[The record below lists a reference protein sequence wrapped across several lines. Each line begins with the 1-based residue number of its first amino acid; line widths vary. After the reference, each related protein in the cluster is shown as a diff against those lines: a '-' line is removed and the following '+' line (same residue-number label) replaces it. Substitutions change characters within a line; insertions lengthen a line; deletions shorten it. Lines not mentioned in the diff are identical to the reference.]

1 MDEIRDAGKVSR
13 KAYSYTVTEAQ
24 GPRNEEV
31 RHLRRS
37 AERSYPAATMVRVFV
52 PETSA
57 VRVTFLSSR
66 QMFYARI
73 LAAVLIPALFVHSVP
88 RAYAD
93 EVLGATDVSAPV
105 DVVATPEAPTV
116 EVAATPEA
124 PIVEVV
130 SPEVAPASPTVEE
143 AVQPEAVS
151 AESVSTPTEQTE
163 PVPTVAASESES
175 TPPPVVEEPVVATIP
190 DAALPT
196 STALSAETSGAE
208 AETGDTATD
217 EAEAVIPPPTPTQE
231 IISEETPT
239 EAAVSE
245 STETT
250 GAPAV
255 AETPGIIE
263 RIADVLGGGGSETAS
278 PAALP
283 TPPTSSVPPSTEILP
298 TPDAPT
304 PTLVHTP
311 STQVTSTDETVS
323 TTTEEQMIVA
333 SSSVAE
339 KVEEASATGAQRE
352 EQLRQELRKQVEEEF
367 LRGCISFEASGY
379 YCLNGNVVESG
390 VAAPEKVVTTVE
402 SASGSNGNKE
412 IFVIK
417 NGTRIALTA
426 SDFDNAFPSQDI
438 SGEQFVWQGM
448 QGGRWQIF
456 FGALSSLGIPTVTQV
471 TDARDSN
478 FNPKVD
484 GAHLVWQG
492 WVDDNWE
499 IFLATKRD
507 ARSPFAGEHLPEGNA
522 LLGVGPEWSVER
534 LTTNAAPDMFP
545 SLHGDIV
552 TWQAH
557 EGDNWVVYAYSIAE
571 RTQIKLSS
579 DGTKSENP
587 RFAITWEERDEEGGV
602 RLMSYDMSSGA
613 KTNLTDEAMKVSD
626 KPFRE
631 KFPAPISQPNQATLP
646 GTATST
652 GTSTPSRGGDDDS
665 AGGPNLPTS

>member
-1 MDEIRDAGKVSR
+1 MTNHGHIPVVRLKRPEQIRSERPVILRAVSGER
-13 KAYSYTVTEAQ
+13 TS
-24 GPRNEEV
+24 RN
-31 RHLRRS
+31 
-37 AERSYPAATMVRVFV
+37 YPAATTTRVFV
-52 PETSA
+52 PESPVA
-57 VRVTFLSSR
+57 RVTFLSSR

-93 EVLGATDVSAPV
+93 EVLGVVDAPAPV
-105 DVVATPEAPTV
+105 EVVETPVA
-116 EVAATPEA
+116 EVVTPEA
-124 PIVEVV
+124 PIVEAV
-130 SPEVAPASPTVEE
+130 SPEVVPASPTVEE
-143 AVQPEAVS
+143 AVQAETAS
-151 AESVSTPTEQTE
+151 AESVETSIEQA
-163 PVPTVAASESES
+163 PVVAVIESES
-175 TPPPVVEEPVVATIP
+175 STPPVVEESVVATTP

-196 STALSAETSGAE
+196 STALSAETSSAE
-208 AETGDTATD
+208 AETGDTATNEVD
-217 EAEAVIPPPTPTQE
+217 VVAPPPPPTQE

-239 EAAVSE
+239 EAEVSE

-263 RIADVLGGGGSETAS
+263 RIADVIGVGGSETAS

-304 PTLVHTP
+304 PALVHTP
-311 STQVTSTDETVS
+311 STQATSTDETVS

-333 SSSVAE
+333 SSSVVE
-339 KVEEASATGAQRE
+339 NVEEASATGAQRE
-352 EQLRQELRKQVEEEF
+352 EQLRQELRKQVEDEF

-379 YCLNGNVVESG
+379 YCLNRNAAESE
-390 VAAPEKVVTTVE
+390 EKVPAKVRSTVE
-402 SASGSNGNKE
+402 SAPGANGNKE
-412 IFVIK
+412 IVVVK
-417 NGTRIALTA
+417 NGARIALTS

-448 QGGRWQIF
+448 KGGRWQIF
-456 FGALSSLGIPTVTQV
+456 FGALSPEGVPTVTQV

-492 WVDDNWE
+492 WADDNWE

-507 ARSPFAGEHLPEGNA
+507 ARSPFAGEHLPEGNI

-557 EGDNWVVYAYSIAE
+557 EGDNWIVYAYSIAE

-626 KPFRE
+626 RPFRE